1 MSNFITILKK
11 SVVASTKSG
20 VLVTDQFKNITVDM
34 ILDRLKQVLI
44 GEKNGGHFIRTA
56 LKERGGFYCA
66 SRGDSNAESLA
77 SLLII
82 DGDKHVDS
90 NGEEQDG
97 APNP

>member
-44 GEKNGGHFIRTA
+44 GEKNGGHFIRMRGHCPPPFA
-56 LKERGGFYCA
+56 LSPQFGINHK
-66 SRGDSNAESLA
+66 
-77 SLLII
+77 
-82 DGDKHVDS
+82 
-90 NGEEQDG
+90 
-97 APNP
+97 